1 MNHSAQ
7 ARSIPT
13 NATVFNMAWPLAIKA
28 VMLHGIVV
36 IDAYLISS
44 LGENALASMGLASA
58 VAGMILAFLFAFSSA
73 TQIRIAQSFGT
84 RELLRLKSGAVSG
97 LAVNLTCACFGLIF
111 VFAFADDVI
120 SALAHT
126 PEIAARALD
135 YLYILSF
142 LFAAEAISQSIGSY
156 FNGIGRTRIPLYSY
170 LLSLPVNIV
179 VSILLIHGYLGLPE
193 LGLVG
198 AAIGSSVAAS
208 IRVVFLVAVF
218 LRTQGEVLT
227 QPGWQNGT
235 LITALGRHVRF
246 ALPIAATFVSAG
258 IANQVCMLLYAN
270 LAVTDFASMT
280 LILPWIMVAGTIGM
294 SWAQST
300 CIVMAQIL
308 GRREREDVLDQ
319 FLGNA
324 WRGIFVAAALVACV
338 YLTVCMS
345 AEWLYS
351 GLQPATT
358 AALFAFIP
366 ILVLLPFPKCS
377 NAICG
382 NTLRAAGDT
391 VYVMNLFIG
400 SQWLFKVPATAAL
413 TLYFDA
419 SVFWVLAVLL
429 LEELVKFPGFHLR
442 IFAGRWKQRAV
453 FTD

>member
-1 MNHSAQ
+1 MIRAFSV
-7 ARSIPT
+7 S
-13 NATVFNMAWPLAIKA
+13 
-28 VMLHGIVV
+28 
-36 IDAYLISS
+36 LIS
-44 LGENALASMGLASA
+44 
-58 VAGMILAFLFAFSSA
+58 
-73 TQIRIAQSFGT
+73 
-84 RELLRLKSGAVSG
+84 
-97 LAVNLTCACFGLIF
+97 
-111 VFAFADDVI
+111 
-120 SALAHT
+120 
-126 PEIAARALD
+126 
-135 YLYILSF
+135 
-142 LFAAEAISQSIGSY
+142 
-156 FNGIGRTRIPLYSY
+156 
-170 LLSLPVNIV
+170 LLSV
-179 VSILLIHGYLGLPE
+179 
-193 LGLVG
+193 
-198 AAIGSSVAAS
+198 
-208 IRVVFLVAVF
+208 
-218 LRTQGEVLT
+218 
-227 QPGWQNGT
+227 
-235 LITALGRHVRF
+235 
-246 ALPIAATFVSAG
+246 AATFVSAG

-300 CIVMAQIL
+300 GIVMAQIL
-308 GRREREDVLDQ
+308 GRQEREDVLDQ